1 MSDIVWGVRGGV
13 KLDLCELEN
22 APERQRKA
30 PECPKAFVHDF
41 SLGSTA
47 DNAYMLDFNVVT
59 AVKRGYPP
67 TSITWAYHGLRCR
80 PVEVKYFFEV
90 IRWQVTSFQMITGSS
105 LIFFK
110 FIWNILCLWTAQL
123 RCWFQTDLGR
133 ENSATYHRQGRQLL
147 LTHGHALLT
156 IFMLWLVK
164 IWQVSWC
171 GRFMQHLESC
181 LLQDS
186 WSWQSFV
193 STCDVFNCLFSLDAQ
208 NEIQLLAIAGV
219 FFYSWLVGFWFR
231 NTSLVKI
238 GIRFRMASFL
248 FFTSCLMCKGWKV
261 WSDTGLTWYLL
272 GAASRMVSLSNYCIW
287 CLFFY
292 DES

>member
-105 LIFFK
+105 LIFFS
-110 FIWNILCLWTAQL
+110 FIWNMFCFWAAQL
-123 RCWFQTDLGR
+123 KFWFKTDLGP
-133 ENSATYHRQGRQLL
+133 ENSASYYRQGRQLL
-147 LTHGHALLT
+147 LTLLT
-156 IFMLWLVK
+156 MVTRWSRSTSNFYALIGQNLTGEFMRKIYAASWNLFTLTAEADRVLCQLVM
-164 IWQVSWC
+164 
-171 GRFMQHLESC
+171 FL
-181 LLQDS
+181 
-186 WSWQSFV
+186 
-193 STCDVFNCLFSLDAQ
+193 T
-208 NEIQLLAIAGV
+208 V
-219 FFYSWLVGFWFR
+219 FFHWMHKMKF
-231 NTSLVKI
+231 
-238 GIRFRMASFL
+238 
-248 FFTSCLMCKGWKV
+248 SCYQEPSVIHG
-261 WSDTGLTWYLL
+261 
-272 GAASRMVSLSNYCIW
+272 
-287 CLFFY
+287 
-292 DES
+292 